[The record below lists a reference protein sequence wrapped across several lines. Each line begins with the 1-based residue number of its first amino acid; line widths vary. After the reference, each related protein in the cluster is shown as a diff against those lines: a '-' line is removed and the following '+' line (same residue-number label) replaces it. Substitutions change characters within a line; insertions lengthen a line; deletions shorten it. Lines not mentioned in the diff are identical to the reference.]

1 MIKVHEIL
9 DLEEMKRCFPLI
21 KQLNPGLT
29 KKKYDSMLDDMVH
42 SGYRMVGVRLAE
54 KYVAVSGFW
63 IATKIYSGKYLEI
76 DNLVVDQSIRNR
88 GIGKKICSY
97 LVGVAQKSGC
107 ETVMLDAYAENS
119 PAHRFYYREGFF
131 VRGFHF
137 IKKL

>member
-1 MIKVHEIL
+1 MISIIEVTNIK
-9 DLEEMKRCFPLI
+9 EMESFFHLI
-21 KQLNPGLT
+21 KQLNPDLF
-29 KKKYDSMLDDMVH
+29 KQKYKSMLQDMIL
-42 SGYRMVGVRLAE
+42 SGYKMVAAYHDKKCIGI
-54 KYVAVSGFW
+54 SGYW

-76 DNLVVDQSIRNR
+76 DNLVVDENYRSK
-88 GIGKKICSY
+88 GIGKKLCAFI
-97 LVGVAQKSGC
+97 LKIAKKSGC